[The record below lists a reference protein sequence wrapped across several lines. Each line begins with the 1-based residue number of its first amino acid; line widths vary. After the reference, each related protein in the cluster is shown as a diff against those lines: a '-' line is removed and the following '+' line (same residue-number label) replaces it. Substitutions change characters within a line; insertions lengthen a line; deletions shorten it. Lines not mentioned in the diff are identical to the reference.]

1 MLNRFGLG
9 QIGQDGTDTLSVSLA
24 WQSLKNMDR
33 DYTLFVHLVDNKGE
47 LWSQIDSQ
55 PLGGTYPTSKWIDGE
70 TVIDKVELPL
80 GQDLPSGNYYIEAG
94 WYQLDSMERLS
105 AAGAQS
111 MYDKVELGIVEIP

>member
-1 MLNRFGLG
+1 
-9 QIGQDGTDTLSVSLA
+9 
-24 WQSLKNMDR
+24 MDR
-33 DYTLFVHLVDNKGE
+33 DYTLFVHLVDNKGQ

-70 TVIDKVELPL
+70 TVIDKVALPL
-80 GQDLPSGNYYIEAG
+80 GRDLPSGNYYIEVG
-94 WYQLDSMERLS
+94 WYQLDSMERLT